1 MEEAPFYPGAMNALA
16 LLALV
21 VPAESSTDGSPQP
34 WFTVGPLLSVSRRQE
49 DTAWG
54 VGLESTL
61 NVAMHNNRL
70 DSFKSGAVGVFGQ
83 AQWMDGDHAR
93 LCGGVQGNFLIFGL
107 ETGVAHETG
116 TAASRATTSLHLAP
130 FLGFGYGSVGVRF
143 SLPFENGRDLSGRLP
158 YGREIGLTLTL
169 KKPFSPML

>member
-1 MEEAPFYPGAMNALA
+1 MNALA

-21 VPAESSTDGSPQP
+21 IPAAATDDGSPQP
-34 WFTVGPLLSVSRRQE
+34 WFTVGPLLSMSRRQE

-61 NVAMHNNRL
+61 NVAMHNNSMR
-70 DSFKSGAVGVFGQ
+70 SFRSGAVGVFAQG
-83 AQWMDGDHAR
+83 QWMDGNHAR
-93 LCGGVQGNFLIFGL
+93 LCGGVQGTFLLFGL

-116 TAASRATTSLHLAP
+116 TTAHRPTTSLHLSP
-130 FLGFGYGSVGVRF
+130 FLGFVYGSVGVRF
-143 SLPFENGRDLSGRLP
+143 SLPFQDGRDASGRLP

>member
-1 MEEAPFYPGAMNALA
+1 MAVAATAPD
-16 LLALV
+16 
-21 VPAESSTDGSPQP
+21 DGSPQP
-34 WFTVGPLLSVSRRQE
+34 WFTVGPLLSLSRLQE

-61 NVAMHNNRL
+61 NVAMHNNRMG
-70 DSFKSGAVGVFGQ
+70 SFKSGAVGVFGQ

-93 LCGGVQGNFLIFGL
+93 MCGGIQGNYLIMGL

-116 TAASRATTSLHLAP
+116 TAAHKATTSLHLAP
-130 FLGFGYGSVGVRF
+130 FLSFVYGSVGVRF
-143 SLPFENGRDLSGRLP
+143 SFPFDNRRDLSGRLP

-169 KKPFSPML
+169 KKPFSPLL

>member
-1 MEEAPFYPGAMNALA
+1 MNALA

-21 VPAESSTDGSPQP
+21 VPAASADDGSPQP
-34 WFTVGPLLSVSRRQE
+34 WFTVGPLLSMSRRQE

-61 NVAMHNNRL
+61 NLAMHNNRMG
-70 DSFKSGAVGVFGQ
+70 SFRSGAVGVFGQ
-83 AQWMDGDHAR
+83 GQWMDGNHAR
-93 LCGGVQGNFLIFGL
+93 LCGGVQGTFLLFGL

-116 TAASRATTSLHLAP
+116 TAAHRPTTSLHLAP
-130 FLGFGYGSVGVRF
+130 FLGFVYGSVGLRF
-143 SLPFENGRDLSGRLP
+143 SLPFQDGRDLSGRLP
-158 YGREIGLTLTL
+158 HGREMGLTLTL

>member
-1 MEEAPFYPGAMNALA
+1 MNALT

-21 VPAESSTDGSPQP
+21 VPAIDPTTDGSPQP
-34 WFTVGPLLSVSRRQE
+34 WFTVGPLLSVSRRQGD

-61 NVAMHNNRL
+61 NLAMHNNRVG
-70 DSFKSGAVGVFGQ
+70 SFRSGAVGVFGQ

-93 LCGGVQGNFLIFGL
+93 LCGGVQGNFLIFGM

-116 TAASRATTSLHLAP
+116 SAAHRPTTSLHLGP
-130 FLGFGYGSVGVRF
+130 FLG
-143 SLPFENGRDLSGRLP
+143 
-158 YGREIGLTLTL
+158 
-169 KKPFSPML
+169 